1 MKQELVKVTKNGSIK
16 TIYKKDL
23 KDYVAA
29 GWKEVSNAT
38 ANPFA
43 NTQYSGLNTTIK
55 K

>member
-1 MKQELVKVTKNGSIK
+1 MKQEQVKVTLNGVIK

-29 GWKEVSNAT
+29 GWKEVKND
-38 ANPFA
+38 NPFA
-43 NTQYSGLNTTIK
+43 GTQYSQMNTILK